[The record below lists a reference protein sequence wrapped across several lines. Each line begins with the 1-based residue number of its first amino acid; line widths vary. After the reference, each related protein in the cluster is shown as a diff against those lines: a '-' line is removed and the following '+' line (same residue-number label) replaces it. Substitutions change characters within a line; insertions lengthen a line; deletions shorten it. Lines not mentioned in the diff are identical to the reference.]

1 MIGKMKKK
9 RYDRKVVNK
18 GINELKINEIQ
29 IRGVNFDER

>member
-18 GINELKINEIQ
+18 GINELKINEDT
-29 IRGVNFDER
+29 N

>member
-18 GINELKINEIQ
+18 GINEIKINEDT
-29 IRGVNFDER
+29 N